1 MLSQLV
7 FKSPLITINNS
18 YYTMLLTLLP
28 VDSIQ
33 YDAAPND
40 INDNI
45 ITTIYKSTDVR
56 TSLMSVV
63 ISWPAIAAVPFDGLI
78 SPVNML
84 NVVVLPAP
92 GV

>member
-1 MLSQLV
+1 MML
-7 FKSPLITINNS
+7 
-18 YYTMLLTLLP
+18 MLLIHSP

-40 INDNI
+40 IIDNI
-45 ITTIYKSTDVR
+45 MLTIHSSTDVH

-63 ISWPAIAAVPFDGLI
+63 ISYPAMIEVPLDGLM

>member
-1 MLSQLV
+1 MML
-7 FKSPLITINNS
+7 
-18 YYTMLLTLLP
+18 MLLTLSP

-40 INDNI
+40 IIDNI
-45 ITTIYKSTDVR
+45 MLTIHSSTDVH

-63 ISWPAIAAVPFDGLI
+63 MSWPAIAAVPLDGLV

-92 GV
+92 GA

>member
-1 MLSQLV
+1 M
-7 FKSPLITINNS
+7 
-18 YYTMLLTLLP
+18 
-28 VDSIQ
+28 DSIQ

-40 INDNI
+40 SNDNI
-45 ITTIYKSTDVR
+45 ITIIHTLTDVH

-63 ISWPAIAAVPFDGLI
+63 MSYPAIVAVPFDGLM

>member
-1 MLSQLV
+1 MML
-7 FKSPLITINNS
+7 
-18 YYTMLLTLLP
+18 MLLTHSP

-33 YDAAPND
+33 YDAAPN
-40 INDNI
+40 NI
-45 ITTIYKSTDVR
+45 IDNNMLTIYSSTDVH

-63 ISWPAIAAVPFDGLI
+63 MSWPAIAAVPLDGLV

-92 GV
+92 GA

>member
-1 MLSQLV
+1 MLS
-7 FKSPLITINNS
+7 
-18 YYTMLLTLLP
+18 P

-40 INDNI
+40 IIDNI
-45 ITTIYKSTDVR
+45 MLTIYTSTDVH

-63 ISWPAIAAVPFDGLI
+63 ISYPAMIAVPLDGLM

>member
-1 MLSQLV
+1 MLS
-7 FKSPLITINNS
+7 
-18 YYTMLLTLLP
+18 P

-40 INDNI
+40 IIDNI
-45 ITTIYKSTDVR
+45 MLIIHSSTDVH

-63 ISWPAIAAVPFDGLI
+63 ISYPAMIAVPLDGLM